1 MTRKVVSPYTKVYVS
16 NGIRVP
22 GRYRTL
28 MKQHVLIVED
38 ARMFS
43 KVLQNRLEERG
54 FSVIVAENMAA
65 AKNIIGQHRDLF
77 FIALLDLN
85 LPDAPNGEIVD
96 YVTACAIPCIVFTG
110 YFDDELREQMIQ
122 KKVVDYVTKEDPSSI
137 DFVIHLVCRIHEN
150 QKTRVLIV
158 DDSATA
164 RRYVLELLAIQQYK
178 VAEAAGGE
186 EALAALAKYPDIRVV
201 LTDYMMPEMD
211 GFELTKKIRLKYS
224 RNEVAIIGMSGYGNN
239 ILSAKFIKYGA
250 SDFIIKPFLI
260 EEFHCRVS
268 QNVEILT
275 HIRALED
282 AVTKDFLTGLYNRR
296 HLFSV
301 GSKLFASAKRNQISI
316 ATAILDIDHFKSVN
330 DSYGHDVGD
339 MALRHLARLLRKNL
353 RETDVVARLGGEE
366 FCLLLVNMERAAL
379 EPFLHQL
386 CTKIAN
392 HHIFCNDKVVSITAS
407 IGACATIHESLDET
421 LSIADRCLYRAKE
434 QGRNMV
440 VIE

>member
-1 MTRKVVSPYTKVYVS
+1 
-16 NGIRVP
+16 
-22 GRYRTL
+22 
-28 MKQHVLIVED
+28 MKEHVLIVED

-43 KVLQNRLEERG
+43 KILQNRLEDRG
-54 FSVIVAENMAA
+54 FSVVVAESMAA
-65 AKNIIGQHRDLF
+65 ARKEIDSGDDRF

-110 YFDDELREQMIQ
+110 YFDDELREQMIR
-122 KKVVDYVTKEDPSSI
+122 KRVVDYVTKEDPSSI

-150 QKTRVLIV
+150 QKTRVLVV
-158 DDSATA
+158 DDSVTA
-164 RRYVLELLAIQQYK
+164 RNYVLDLLAIQQYLL
-178 VAEAAGGE
+178 AEAASGE
-186 EALAALAKYPDIRVV
+186 EALKVLAKNPDIKVV
-201 LTDYMMPEMD
+201 LTDYMMPGMD
-211 GFELTKKIRLKYS
+211 GFELTKKIRLKYG
-224 RNEVAIIGMSGYGNN
+224 RNQVAIIGMSGYGNN

-250 SDFIIKPFLI
+250 SDFIIKPFLV

-296 HLFSV
+296 HLFSI
-301 GSKLFASAKRNQISI
+301 GNKLFASAQRKQISI
-316 ATAILDIDHFKSVN
+316 ATAILDIDYFKQVN
-330 DSYGHDVGD
+330 DRYGHDAGD
-339 MALRHLARLLRKNL
+339 LVLRHLADLFRKHL

-366 FCLLLVNMERAAL
+366 FCLLLVNMDRAAL
-379 EPFLHQL
+379 EPYLRQL
-386 CTKIAN
+386 CTIIAGHDIPCSAQTVN
-392 HHIFCNDKVVSITAS
+392 ITVS
-407 IGACATIHESLDET
+407 IGACAEIRDSLDTT
-421 LSIADRCLYRAKE
+421 LSIADACLYRAKG

>member
-1 MTRKVVSPYTKVYVS
+1 
-16 NGIRVP
+16 
-22 GRYRTL
+22 
-28 MKQHVLIVED
+28 MKKHVLIVED

-43 KVLQNRLEERG
+43 KVLQNRLEEHG
-54 FSVIVAENMAA
+54 FSVVVAESLASA
-65 AKNIIGQHRDLF
+65 RTETEKNRDLF

-85 LPDAPNGEIVD
+85 LPDAPDGEVVD
-96 YVTACAIPCIVFTG
+96 HITACGIPCIVFTG

-122 KKVVDYVTKEDPSSI
+122 KRVVDYVTKEDPSSI

-164 RRYVLELLAIQQYK
+164 RRYVLDLLAIQQYRL
-178 VAEAAGGE
+178 AEAASGE
-186 EALAALAKYPDIRVV
+186 EALAALATYPDIRVV
-201 LTDYMMPEMD
+201 LTDYMMPGMD
-211 GFELTKKIRLKYS
+211 GFELTKKIRLKYG

-250 SDFIIKPFLI
+250 SDFIIKPFLV

-268 QNVEILT
+268 QNVEILS

-282 AVTKDFLTGLYNRR
+282 AVTRDFLTGLYNRR
-296 HLFSV
+296 HFFSV
-301 GSKLFASAKRNQISI
+301 GAKLFASARRNQITL
-316 ATAILDIDHFKSVN
+316 ATAMLDIDHFKSVN
-330 DSYGHDVGD
+330 DSHGHDVGD
-339 MALRHLARLLRKNL
+339 TALRHLARVLRKNL
-353 RETDVVARLGGEE
+353 RETDVVARMGGEE
-366 FCLLLVNMERAAL
+366 FGLLLVNMDREAL

-386 CTKIAN
+386 CAKIAN
-392 HHIFCNDKVVSITAS
+392 HRISCNDKVVAITAS
-407 IGACATIHESLDET
+407 IGACATIRGSLDET
-421 LSIADRCLYRAKE
+421 LKVADRCLYRAKE

>member
-1 MTRKVVSPYTKVYVS
+1 
-16 NGIRVP
+16 
-22 GRYRTL
+22 
-28 MKQHVLIVED
+28 MKEHVLIVED

-43 KVLQNRLEERG
+43 KILQNRLEDRG
-54 FSVIVAENMAA
+54 FSVVVAESMAA
-65 AKNIIGQHRDLF
+65 ARKEIDSGDDRF

-96 YVTACAIPCIVFTG
+96 YVTARAIPCIVFTG

-122 KKVVDYVTKEDPSSI
+122 KRVVDYVTKEDPSSI

-150 QKTRVLIV
+150 QKTRVLVV
-158 DDSATA
+158 DDSVTA
-164 RRYVLELLAIQQYK
+164 RNYVLDLLAIQQYLL
-178 VAEAAGGE
+178 AEAASGE
-186 EALAALAKYPDIRVV
+186 EALEVLAKNPDIKVV
-201 LTDYMMPEMD
+201 LTDYMMPGMD
-211 GFELTKKIRLKYS
+211 GFELTKKIRLKYG
-224 RNEVAIIGMSGYGNN
+224 RNQVAIIGMSGYGNN

-250 SDFIIKPFLI
+250 SDFIIKPFLV

-296 HLFSV
+296 HLFSI
-301 GSKLFASAKRNQISI
+301 GNKLFASAQRKQISI
-316 ATAILDIDHFKSVN
+316 ATAILDIDYFKQVN
-330 DSYGHDVGD
+330 DRYGHDAGD
-339 MALRHLARLLRKNL
+339 LVLRHLADLFRKHL

-366 FCLLLVNMERAAL
+366 FCLLLVNMDRAAL
-379 EPFLHQL
+379 EPYLRQL
-386 CTKIAN
+386 CTIIAGHDIPCSAQTVN
-392 HHIFCNDKVVSITAS
+392 ITVS
-407 IGACATIHESLDET
+407 IGACAEIHDSLDTT
-421 LSIADRCLYRAKE
+421 LSVADACLYRAKG

>member
-1 MTRKVVSPYTKVYVS
+1 MQDECTPK
-16 NGIRVP
+16 I
-22 GRYRTL
+22 
-28 MKQHVLIVED
+28 LI
-38 ARMFS
+38 
-43 KVLQNRLEERG
+43 
-54 FSVIVAENMAA
+54 I
-65 AKNIIGQHRDLF
+65 
-77 FIALLDLN
+77 
-85 LPDAPNGEIVD
+85 
-96 YVTACAIPCIVFTG
+96 
-110 YFDDELREQMIQ
+110 
-122 KKVVDYVTKEDPSSI
+122 
-137 DFVIHLVCRIHEN
+137 
-150 QKTRVLIV
+150 
-158 DDSATA
+158 DDSIEHIKILIGLLEDLYDIHFAKSGEQG
-164 RRYVLELLAIQQYK
+164 LELLSTAN
-178 VAEAAGGE
+178 
-186 EALAALAKYPDIRVV
+186 PDLILLDIV
-201 LTDYMMPEMD
+201 MPEMD

-316 ATAILDIDHFKSVN
+316 ATAMLDIDHFKSVN

-353 RETDVVARLGGEE
+353 RETDIVARMGGEE
-366 FCLLLVNMERAAL
+366 FCILLVNMEREAL

-392 HHIFCNDKVVSITAS
+392 HHISCNDKVVSVTVS
-407 IGACATIHESLDET
+407 IGACATIHKSLDET